1 MWAELLGRPTTF
13 TLMIQKFGAKGETP
27 PGYRRNIQ
35 SMLPEQFD
43 SKVIQLPYLVNQ
55 KLLICFTDS
64 TNPFVKEAPIVFE
77 VSVRRENSFLD
88 KTKNG
93 LVTGEVN
100 RMFKID
106 KVWIPDRPSNSWKD
120 LDKTVPNWRSQVT
133 DIPEN
138 ERIYDCPKGLKSL
151 LSESSQIWFNLPRR
165 VVDGNY
171 PIDYLPTSWIDIASF
186 VARLSVSHFTFK
198 ADTMHH
204 KMYMHSFSSDGS
216 LPSWWQSI
224 NRQKVA

>member
-1 MWAELLGRPTTF
+1 MWSELLGRPDTF
-13 TLMIQKFGAKGETP
+13 TQMIERAKSAP
-27 PGYRRNIQ
+27 PGYQRNIQ

-43 SKVIQLPYLVNQ
+43 SKVIQLPYFENQ

-64 TNPFVKEAPIVFE
+64 TTPFVKEAPIVFE
-77 VSVRRENSFLD
+77 VSVRNSSPLD
-88 KTKNG
+88 KTRNG
-93 LVTGEVN
+93 IVTGEVN

-106 KVWIPDRPSNSWKD
+106 KVWIPDRASNSWKD

-133 DIPEN
+133 DIPEG
-138 ERIYDCPKGLKSL
+138 ERIYDCPEGLKSL
-151 LSESSQIWFNLPRR
+151 LSESSQIWFKL
-165 VVDGNY
+165 GFGLAGGY

-186 VARLSVSHFTFK
+186 VARLSVFHFTFK

-204 KMYMHSFSSDGS
+204 RMYMHSYSSDGS
-216 LPSWWQSI
+216 LPSWWQAI